1 MSEQINGIIEAMTQ
15 SSAMNIVYN
24 ETLTDLKAAIENKF
38 GTMSGLS
45 QHTGLDRHNLSRLFS
60 DKNPR
65 EMSISTFVIICNA
78 LGLMKAD
85 AVPLEMRRSK
95 ISLKQYLEIDNNAI
109 MSNVLLIR
117 FM

>member
-1 MSEQINGIIEAMTQ
+1 MSALNGIIEAMSQ
-15 SSAMNIVYN
+15 SNAMTIVYN

-38 GTMSGLS
+38 GSLAGL
-45 QHTGLDRHNLSRLFS
+45 HRETGLDRHNLSRLFS
-60 DKNPR
+60 ESNPR

-109 MSNVLLIR
+109 MRNVLLIR